1 MWYLVILSIL
11 KSFALRTYPQQ
22 YCMLKGRSNI
32 ISGMRQ
38 LKFTKPCKFK
48 AITVEEL
55 KKKREQFILLIKH
68 KHHSVQ
74 PHSINK
80 HQSQKT
86 LNSTLLTCKVFTCT
100 LDTLLAKLY
109 IHTSVPHLTVTAM
122 KERVMTMQSYTS
134 VQLLCILKRIK
145 YYTIGDETTMQ
156 NPDVLPDTLFKSSFC
171 PEYMRRHNKDRRTHK
186 RTKKNTTFL
195 HQKTNF

>member
-55 KKKREQFILLIKH
+55 KKKKENSLFSLLSTNITQFSHTALTSISLKKH
-68 KHHSVQ
+68 STQ
-74 PHSINK
+74 P
-80 HQSQKT
+80 
-86 LNSTLLTCKVFTCT
+86 C
-100 LDTLLAKLY
+100 LLAKCLLALWIPFQPSY
-109 IHTSVPHLTVTAM
+109 IYTSVPHLTVTAM